1 MAEAPSD
8 RPSERSDDD
17 EESPPK
23 VPYLKYAFQNVYN
36 YALLGGVA
44 SASLFTQNVWLAVLG
59 MGAEVLWL
67 TFSPDSTV
75 LRKVWFDPLHRAKLA
90 AAEEQAQK
98 LRIAQLDSGLTAR
111 VNNLQITQRQIHRL
125 AEENPALTK
134 ELLRDELSKLDGVWS
149 SFVDLA
155 LLTQR
160 YRVYLEGQK
169 PGVLAEDRRRYEDQ
183 CKNEK
188 DPEQRKVAQKNLDV
202 ILKRQDKLKEIRS
215 FIDKAM
221 GQMDLIE
228 NTFGLLADQIVSMR
242 SPKEL
247 SGQLDD
253 LSDGVEA
260 VKTTAR
266 ETDALLEATG

>member
-1 MAEAPSD
+1 MADAAPDRSSDGDDEAPAN
-8 RPSERSDDD
+8 
-17 EESPPK
+17 

-36 YALLGGVA
+36 YTLLSGVA
-44 SASLFTQNVWLAVLG
+44 SASLFTQNLWLAVLG
-59 MGAEVLWL
+59 VGAEVLWL

-75 LRKVWFDPLHRAKLA
+75 LRKLWFDPRHRVKLA
-90 AAEEQAQK
+90 AEAEQAQR
-98 LRIAQLDSGLTAR
+98 LRIANLDSSLTGR
-111 VNNLQITQRQIHRL
+111 VNNLQIIQRQIHRL

-134 ELLRDELSKLDGVWS
+134 ELLRDELSKLDGVWN

-169 PGVLAEDRRRYEDQ
+169 PGVLAEDRRRYEEQ
-183 CKNEK
+183 CRSEK
-188 DPEQRKVAQKNLDV
+188 DPDQRKVAQKNLDV
-202 ILKRQDKLKEIRS
+202 ILKRQDKLREIRS
-215 FIDKAM
+215 FIDKAS

-266 ETDALLEATG
+266 ETDALLEAAG